1 MSLNRFTF
9 ADVLTNKKT
18 DLTRMWW
25 KITSIGLV
33 VYALVAGLLTPLKP
47 GIQNASP
54 DVTKTGQ
61 VFTTDLLG
69 YNTFFADASE
79 GLARVWLTY
88 DDSHAIAA
96 DSISVLSDTLLRAWF
111 LLPNQLPDGKASGFL
126 NVIVDHPAS
135 GVALLPSGIAVR
147 QDTESLAPMAADAWT
162 KTPVNQ
168 LHLKK
173 GLSFPYQNIIYESI
187 RNTYYHVPMW
197 FALMFLFIASVVYS
211 VRYLRNPTRENDR
224 KAVAYTE
231 MGILFGIL
239 GLLTGMVWANY
250 AWGKP
255 WSNDIKQLMTAV
267 ALLIYLAYFILRSS
281 FDEPEKGARL
291 GAVYNIFAFA
301 TLIPLLYIVPRMFA
315 SLHPGATGNP
325 AFGSNDLDNTMR
337 MVFYPS
343 IIGWTLLGFWI
354 GELRFRYLALMDKL
368 ADLD

>member
-1 MSLNRFTF
+1 
-9 ADVLTNKKT
+9 
-18 DLTRMWW
+18 MWW
-25 KITSIGLV
+25 KLTSVGLV
-33 VYALVAGLLTPLKP
+33 VYALIAGLVTPLKP
-47 GIQNASP
+47 GIQNAAP
-54 DVTKTGQ
+54 DVVETGQ
-61 VFTTDLLG
+61 LFTTDLLG
-69 YNTFFADASE
+69 YNTFFTDSSA
-79 GLARVWLTY
+79 GNARVWLTY
-88 DDSHAIAA
+88 DESNAIAA
-96 DSISVLSDTLLRAWF
+96 TAIKVLSDTLLQATF
-111 LLPNQLPDGKASGFL
+111 QVPSQLPDGKTSGFL

-135 GVALLPSGIAVR
+135 GVALLPSGISIR
-147 QDTESLAPMAADAWT
+147 QDTSSEGNTIGVEAW
-162 KTPVNQ
+162 KQNPVGQ
-168 LHLKK
+168 LHVKK

-231 MGILFGIL
+231 MGVLFGIL
-239 GLLTGMVWANY
+239 GLVTGMVWANY

-354 GELRFRYLALMDKL
+354 GELRYRYLALVDKW